1 MSSLYGKASSSQISA
16 RYAAVQALHQV
27 MQGQSLNQLLP
38 QLEERVIDDDRGFL
52 RDMALGSCRYFQRL
66 NAITKILLKT
76 PFGDEDQDLQAL
88 MIVGLYQLEVQK
100 KAPHAAVHAT
110 VDVCEEMGKGYAKS
124 VINACL
130 RRYGREYQELTAPLD
145 NNPVTATSHPKWLM
159 KMMQKAWP
167 DDWQQVFGQ
176 NNQRPPLCLR
186 VNQRH
191 GSREAYLERLQQAGI
206 EAIAAE
212 FAPFG
217 IYLAQSCDVTQL
229 PGFADGDISVQDEAA
244 QLASLLLAPQ
254 QGERVLD
261 ACAAPGG
268 KTCALLEAADCDVT
282 ALDLEASRLERV
294 EENLE
299 RLGLFSNSTGLSAS
313 VVCADM
319 ADTDAWWE
327 GEQYDAVL
335 LDAPCSATG
344 VIRRHPDIKLLRRR
358 DDIEQLADVQQTL
371 LNTAWDLLKPGGRL
385 LYATCSVLPQEN
397 NDQVERFIAAKL
409 EAGQDISHRPLENI
423 LSAMD
428 NLPGVACNAGRQLFP
443 QENGHDG
450 FFYALLVKG

>member
-1 MSSLYGKASSSQISA
+1 MKQLYGKASSTQISA
-16 RYAAVQALHQV
+16 RYAATQALFQV
-27 MQGQSLNQLLP
+27 MSGQSLNQALP
-38 QLEERVIDDDRGFL
+38 PLEARVSDDDRGFL
-52 RDMALGSCRYFQRL
+52 RDLALGSCRYFQRL
-66 NAITKILLKT
+66 NAIAKMLLKT
-76 PFGDEDQDLQAL
+76 PFGEEDQDLHAL
-88 MIVGLYQLEVQK
+88 MVIGLYQLEIQK

-124 VINACL
+124 VVNACL
-130 RRYGREYQELTAPLD
+130 RRYGREYESLTAPLED
-145 NNPVTATSHPKWLM
+145 NPVTATSHPKWLL
-159 KMMQKAWP
+159 KMMKKAWP
-167 DDWQQVFGQ
+167 EHWAEVFTQ

-191 GSREAYLERLQQAGI
+191 GSREDYLQRLQQAGI
-206 EAIAAE
+206 EAHPAE

-229 PGFADGDISVQDEAA
+229 PGFEDGDVSVQDEAA
-244 QLASLLLAPQ
+244 QLASLILAPQ
-254 QGERVLD
+254 PGENILD

-268 KTCALLEAADCDVT
+268 KTCALLEAADCAVT

-299 RLGLFSNSTGLSAS
+299 RLGLFGNDTGLSAS

-319 ADTDAWWE
+319 ANTDEWWE
-327 GEQYDAVL
+327 GQQYDAIL
-335 LDAPCSATG
+335 LDAPCSASG
-344 VIRRHPDIKLLRRR
+344 VIRRHPDIKLLRRSA
-358 DDIEQLADVQQTL
+358 DIAQLADVQAQL

-397 NDQVERFIAAKL
+397 SDQIERFMADKL
-409 EAGQDISHRPLENI
+409 EARQGITLQALNTQLTGLDK
-423 LSAMD
+423 
-428 NLPGVACNAGRQLFP
+428 LPGVACNAGQQLFP

>member
-1 MSSLYGKASSSQISA
+1 MKQLYGNARHSQISA
-16 RYAAVQALHQV
+16 RYAATQALHQV
-27 MQGQSLNQLLP
+27 IQGQSLNQALP
-38 QLEERVIDDDRGFL
+38 ALEARVNEDDRGFL
-52 RDMALGSCRYFQRL
+52 RDLALGSCRYYQRL
-66 NAITKILLKT
+66 NAIAKMLLKT
-76 PFGDEDQDLQAL
+76 PFGEEDQDVHAL
-88 MIVGLYQLEVQK
+88 LIVGLYQLEVQG

-110 VDVCEEMGKGYAKS
+110 VEVCEEMGKAYAKS
-124 VINACL
+124 VVNACL
-130 RRYGREYQELTAPLD
+130 RRYGREYQSLTTPLND
-145 NNPVTATSHPKWLM
+145 NPVTASSHPKWLM

-167 DDWQQVFGQ
+167 EQWATVFEQ

-191 GSREAYLERLQQAGI
+191 GSRDEYLQRLQSAGI
-206 EAIAAE
+206 EARAGE
-212 FAPFG
+212 YAPYA

-229 PGFADGDISVQDEAA
+229 PGFNDGDVSVQDEAA
-244 QLASLLLAPQ
+244 QLASLILAPQ
-254 QGERVLD
+254 PGETVLD

-268 KTCALLEAADCDVT
+268 KTCALLEAADCQVT

-294 EENLE
+294 EENLD
-299 RLGLFSNSTGLSAS
+299 RLGLSAG

-319 ADTDAWWE
+319 AATDDWWE
-327 GEQYDAVL
+327 GEPFDAIL

-397 NDQVERFIAAKL
+397 NDQIERFVATKL
-409 EAGQDISHRPLENI
+409 EAGQDISQPPLKNV
-423 LSAMD
+423 LSALD
-428 NLPGVACNAGRQLFP
+428 NLPGVACNAGQQLFP

-450 FFYALLVKG
+450 FFYALLIKGKECNAD

>member
-1 MSSLYGKASSSQISA
+1 MSSLYGKASNSQISA
-16 RYAAVQALHQV
+16 RYAATQAVYQV
-27 MQGQSLNQLLP
+27 MQGQSLNQALP
-38 QLEERVIDDDRGFL
+38 PLEERVNDEDRGFL

-66 NAITKILLKT
+66 NAITKMLLKT

-124 VINACL
+124 VVNACL
-130 RRYGREYQELTAPLD
+130 RRYGREYEELTAPLE
-145 NNPVTATSHPKWLM
+145 NNPVTASSHPKWLM

-167 DDWQQVFGQ
+167 DDWQQVFEQ

-206 EAIAAE
+206 EARAAE
-212 FAPFG
+212 FAPFA

-229 PGFADGDISVQDEAA
+229 PGFDDGDISVQDEAA
-244 QLASLLLAPQ
+244 QLASLILAPQ
-254 QGERVLD
+254 ADEVILD

-268 KTCALLEAADCDVT
+268 KTCALLETADCDVT

-299 RLGLFSNSTGLSAS
+299 RLGLAAG

-319 ADTDAWWE
+319 AATDDWWE
-327 GEQYDAVL
+327 GEQFDAIL

-358 DDIEQLADVQQTL
+358 DDIEQLAEVQQTL

-409 EAGQDISHRPLENI
+409 EAGQDISHQPLENV

-450 FFYALLVKG
+450 FFYALLVKGN